1 VSEATAERGPSGPL
15 SRQDQTHFDVVVLG
29 GGPGGYAAA
38 LYGAA
43 AGLDI
48 AMVEERRV
56 GGTCLHVGCIPAK
69 ELLETA
75 TVLRT
80 VQHAADFGISTGP
93 PAIDLSVSQRRKQA
107 VIDRLTKGLEGLLKQ
122 RKVTVHPVRGEV
134 ASVDDRR
141 IRLADGSEITGDA
154 LILAT
159 GSLPRTLPGFD
170 FDGRTILS
178 SDHVLALDHVPERV
192 AVIGGGAIGCE
203 FASYFVDVGSRVT
216 ILEALPQIL
225 TGVDVDA
232 ANVAVR
238 AFKKR
243 GIAVQTGVKVR
254 GQAPGP
260 NGVTISYETADGQAA
275 TLDVDVVVVSVGRR
289 PRSEGV
295 GLEGTAV
302 TVDDRGFVKV
312 DGSMRTTAE
321 GVYAVGD
328 LVPGPQLAHVAFAE
342 AIVAI
347 QDILGESPVP
357 IEYDKV
363 PWGIYCHPEV
373 AFCGLTEAQAK
384 AAGLDVVVKTSHFA
398 GNGRALIIGES
409 DGIVKVVA
417 ERDGPIVGVH
427 ITGPWATE
435 LLAEGYLSVNWEA
448 TPGEVG
454 AFIHPHP
461 SLSEVFGETAL
472 SLTGRGLHG

>member
-1 VSEATAERGPSGPL
+1 
-15 SRQDQTHFDVVVLG
+15 
-29 GGPGGYAAA
+29 
-38 LYGAA
+38 
-43 AGLDI
+43 
-48 AMVEERRV
+48 
-56 GGTCLHVGCIPAK
+56 
-69 ELLETA
+69 
-75 TVLRT
+75 
-80 VQHAADFGISTGP
+80 
-93 PAIDLSVSQRRKQA
+93 
-107 VIDRLTKGLEGLLKQ
+107 
-122 RKVTVHPVRGEV
+122 
-134 ASVDDRR
+134 
-141 IRLADGSEITGDA
+141 
-154 LILAT
+154 
-159 GSLPRTLPGFD
+159 
-170 FDGRTILS
+170 
-178 SDHVLALDHVPERV
+178 
-192 AVIGGGAIGCE
+192 
-203 FASYFVDVGSRVT
+203 VT

-254 GQAPGP
+254 WQAPGP
-260 NGVTISYETADGQAA
+260 GGVTLNYETADGQAA

-289 PRSEGV
+289 PRTEGI
-295 GLEGTAV
+295 GLEATAV

-357 IEYDKV
+357 IDYGKV

-398 GNGRALIIGES
+398 GNGRALIIGDS

-454 AFIHPHP
+454 AFVHPHP

-472 SLTGRGLHG
+472 ALTGRGLHG